1 MDMFNDSNLI
11 VPEYCDNCGHLVLR
25 YHLIWKDENNNTTPN
40 VLGQILIGTTE
51 LSVIWILVLW
61 TKLPLHK

>member
-1 MDMFNDSNLI
+1 MEDSNLV

-25 YHLIWKDENNNTTPN
+25 YHLTWKDENNNTYYSKCFGADTDWY
-40 VLGQILIGTTE
+40 TE

-61 TKLPLHK
+61 TKLPLNK